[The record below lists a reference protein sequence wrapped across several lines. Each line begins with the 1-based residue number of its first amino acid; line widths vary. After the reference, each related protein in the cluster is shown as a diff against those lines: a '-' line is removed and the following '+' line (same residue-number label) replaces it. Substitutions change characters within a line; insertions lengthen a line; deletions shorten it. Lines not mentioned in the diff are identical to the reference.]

1 MKAMITFVSG
11 QTMDV
16 DIYYDGDK
24 PVSIP
29 QLERMYL
36 TEYNRATPPDGVKLA
51 KVKIFRTGSMRTPTE
66 IKQQLDK
73 LPAIRMDGKPL
84 RRREEKPRNPWGDE
98 VKRSLYDSSNK
109 KKRSIKIW

>member
-36 TEYNRATPPDGVKLA
+36 TEFNRATPPPMEL
-51 KVKIFRTGSMRTPTE
+51 SW
-66 IKQQLDK
+66 Q
-73 LPAIRMDGKPL
+73 
-84 RRREEKPRNPWGDE
+84 
-98 VKRSLYDSSNK
+98 RSKSSAQAA
-109 KKRSIKIW
+109 

>member
-1 MKAMITFVSG
+1 MKSMITFVSG
-11 QTMDV
+11 QTMNV

-84 RRREEKPRNPWGDE
+84 RREEEKPRNPWGDE
-98 VKRSLYDSSNK
+98 VKRSLYDSGNK
-109 KKRSIKIW
+109 KKRTIKIW